1 MILFSLNGLR
11 GLYFLFPVCLMS
23 SMFFIP
29 VHAEALDCGR
39 IELTKGRVE
48 ILRLKGGAESK
59 ADAVRKA
66 IVANGKAV
74 VDCQDIIV
82 TLQSARAK
90 VRLKGNVLLTLGP
103 HTRIS
108 IEEYASNSGSPTL
121 VHLAYGKIRTLFN
134 PGTGSDSGSGS
145 SSGLGADSGSG
156 LGSGPDSK
164 SDAKKTEPEKK
175 QSRFRMRTATAVAG
189 VRGTD
194 FYLSF
199 EPNTKIT
206 EQATLNGAV
215 QVEQVDTGQSVL
227 VNSGQQ
233 VVVEQVR
240 EKSKQGSSEGEKR
253 EEVKPLIV
261 NAIAPALVNE
271 IKQTSLLVKN
281 DREFVSSEAVK
292 ILGAPDDW
300 KPAVEEVPFDL
311 NGLKEEF

>member
-11 GLYFLFPVCLMS
+11 GFYFLIPVCLMS
-23 SMFFIP
+23 SVFF
-29 VHAEALDCGR
+29 VSLRAEALDCGR

-48 ILRLKGGAESK
+48 LLRLKGGEGSK

-66 IVANGKAV
+66 IVVNGKEV

-90 VRLKGNVLLTLGP
+90 VRLSGNVLLTLGP

-108 IEEYASNSGSPTL
+108 IEEYAKNSGSPTL
-121 VHLAYGKIRTLFN
+121 VHLAYGKIRALFN
-134 PGTGSDSGSGS
+134 PGPGT
-145 SSGLGADSGSG
+145 
-156 LGSGPDSK
+156 GPDPGTDSNSNSNSN
-164 SDAKKTEPEKK
+164 SDEKKVEPEQK
-175 QSRFRMRTATAVAG
+175 QSRFRMRTSTAVAG

-206 EQATLNGAV
+206 EQATLSGAV
-215 QVEQVDTGQSVL
+215 HVEQVDTGQSVL
-227 VNSGQQ
+227 VKSGQQ

-240 EKSKQGSSEGEKR
+240 EKNNRDASEEKKK
-253 EEVKPLIV
+253 EELKPLVV
-261 NAIAPALVNE
+261 NIMAPALVNE

-281 DREFVSSEAVK
+281 DQEFVSPESIQ

>member
-11 GLYFLFPVCLMS
+11 GFYFLFFVCLMS
-23 SMFFIP
+23 SIFFAFLR
-29 VHAEALDCGR
+29 AEALECGR

-48 ILRLKGGAESK
+48 LLRLKGGAESK

-66 IVANGKAV
+66 IVANGKEV

-108 IEEYASNSGSPTL
+108 IEEYAKNSGSPTL

-134 PGTGSDSGSGS
+134 PGTDTDSDADSRLGSGP
-145 SSGLGADSGSG
+145 DSGSG
-156 LGSGPDSK
+156 LGTDSK
-164 SDAKKTEPEKK
+164 SDAKKSEPEKK

-240 EKSKQGSSEGEKR
+240 EKSNQGSSEEKRR
-253 EEVKPLIV
+253 EEVKPLVI
-261 NAIAPALVNE
+261 NTIAPALVNE

>member
-1 MILFSLNGLR
+1 MILFSLNGLLR
-11 GLYFLFPVCLMS
+11 GFYFLIPVCLMS
-23 SMFFIP
+23 SVFF
-29 VHAEALDCGR
+29 VSLRVEALNCGR

-48 ILRLKGGAESK
+48 LLRLKGEEGSK
-59 ADAVRKA
+59 ADGVRKA
-66 IVANGKAV
+66 IVVNGKEV

-90 VRLKGNVLLTLGP
+90 VRLSGNVLLTLGP

-108 IEEYASNSGSPTL
+108 IEEYAKNSGSPTL

-134 PGTGSDSGSGS
+134 PGPGTGPDPGT
-145 SSGLGADSGSG
+145 
-156 LGSGPDSK
+156 DSK
-164 SDAKKTEPEKK
+164 SNSNSDEKKVEPEQK
-175 QSRFRMRTATAVAG
+175 QSRFRMRTSTAVAG

-206 EQATLNGAV
+206 EQATLSGAV
-215 QVEQVDTGQSVL
+215 HVEQVDTGQSVL
-227 VNSGQQ
+227 VKSGQQ

-240 EKSKQGSSEGEKR
+240 EKNNRDASEEKKK
-253 EEVKPLIV
+253 EELKPLVV
-261 NAIAPALVNE
+261 NIMAPALVNE

-281 DREFVSSEAVK
+281 DQEFVSPESIQ

>member
-11 GLYFLFPVCLMS
+11 GFCFLFSVCLMS
-23 SMFFIP
+23 SIFF
-29 VHAEALDCGR
+29 VSLRAVALDCGR

-48 ILRLKGGAESK
+48 LLRLKGGEASK
-59 ADAVRKA
+59 ADGVRKA
-66 IVANGKAV
+66 IVVNGKEV

-90 VRLKGNVLLTLGP
+90 VRLSGNVLLTLGP

-108 IEEYASNSGSPTL
+108 IEEYAKNSGSPTL

-134 PGTGSDSGSGS
+134 PAGTESSSSS
-145 SSGLGADSGSG
+145 SSGSDAN
-156 LGSGPDSK
+156 SK
-164 SDAKKTEPEKK
+164 SDNKKSEPENK
-175 QSRFRMRTATAVAG
+175 QSRFRMRTSTAVAG

-199 EPNTKIT
+199 EPNTKLT
-206 EQATLNGAV
+206 EQATINGAV

-240 EKSKQGSSEGEKR
+240 EKSQTGASETKKEL
-253 EEVKPLIV
+253 EVKPLV
-261 NAIAPALVNE
+261 VVSIAPALVTE

-281 DREFVSSEAVK
+281 DQEFVSPESVK

-300 KPAVEEVPFDL
+300 KPSNEEVPFDL

>member
-11 GLYFLFPVCLMS
+11 GFYFFISVCLMS
-23 SMFFIP
+23 SVFF
-29 VHAEALDCGR
+29 VSLRSQALDCGR

-48 ILRLKGGAESK
+48 LLRLKGGEGNK

-66 IVANGKAV
+66 IVVNGKEV

-90 VRLKGNVLLTLGP
+90 VRLSGNVLLTLGP

-108 IEEYASNSGSPTL
+108 IEEYAKNSGSPTL

-134 PGTGSDSGSGS
+134 PGPGPGTGPDPGT
-145 SSGLGADSGSG
+145 
-156 LGSGPDSK
+156 DSK
-164 SDAKKTEPEKK
+164 SKSNSNSDEKRSEPENK
-175 QSRFRMRTATAVAG
+175 QSRFRMRTSTAVAG

-199 EPNTKIT
+199 EPNTKLT
-206 EQATLNGAV
+206 EQATINGAV
-215 QVEQVDTGQSVL
+215 HVEQVDTGQSVL

-240 EKSKQGSSEGEKR
+240 EKSNQGASEEKKR
-253 EEVKPLIV
+253 EEVKPLVV
-261 NAIAPALVNE
+261 NPIAPALVNE
-271 IKQTSLLVKN
+271 IKQTSLLVRN
-281 DREFVSSEAVK
+281 DREFVSPEAVQ
-292 ILGAPDDW
+292 ILGTPDDW

>member
-11 GLYFLFPVCLMS
+11 GFYFFFPVCLMS
-23 SMFFIP
+23 SISFIFP
-29 VHAEALDCGR
+29 RAEALDCGR

-48 ILRLKGGAESK
+48 LLRLKGGEGSK

-66 IVANGKAV
+66 IVVNGKEV

-90 VRLKGNVLLTLGP
+90 VRLSGNVLLTLGP

-108 IEEYASNSGSPTL
+108 IEEYAKNSGSPTL

-134 PGTGSDSGSGS
+134 PGPGTGSGRGTGSDSGSNS
-145 SSGLGADSGSG
+145 NSDEK
-156 LGSGPDSK
+156 K
-164 SDAKKTEPEKK
+164 SEPEKK
-175 QSRFRMRTATAVAG
+175 QSRFRMRTSTAVAG

-206 EQATLNGAV
+206 EQATLHGAV

-233 VVVEQVR
+233 VLVEQVR
-240 EKSKQGSSEGEKR
+240 EKSNRDSSEEKKR
-253 EEVKPLIV
+253 EEVKPLVV
-261 NAIAPALVNE
+261 NTIAPALVNE

-281 DREFVSSEAVK
+281 DQEFVSPESVK

-300 KPAVEEVPFDL
+300 KPSNEEVPFDL

>member
-11 GLYFLFPVCLMS
+11 GLYYFISVCLMS
-23 SMFFIP
+23 SVFF
-29 VHAEALDCGR
+29 VSLRSQALDCGR

-48 ILRLKGGAESK
+48 LLRLKGGEGNK

-66 IVANGKAV
+66 IVVNGREV

-90 VRLKGNVLLTLGP
+90 VRLSGNVLLTLGP

-108 IEEYASNSGSPTL
+108 IEEYAKNSGSPTL

-134 PGTGSDSGSGS
+134 PAGTGADSSSSS
-145 SSGLGADSGSG
+145 SSGSDAN
-156 LGSGPDSK
+156 SK
-164 SDAKKTEPEKK
+164 SDNKKSEPENK
-175 QSRFRMRTATAVAG
+175 QSRFRMRTSTAVAG

-199 EPNTKIT
+199 EPNTKLT
-206 EQATLNGAV
+206 EQATINGAV
-215 QVEQVDTGQSVL
+215 HVEQVDTGQSVL

-240 EKSKQGSSEGEKR
+240 EKSQTGASETKKEL
-253 EEVKPLIV
+253 EVKPLV
-261 NAIAPALVNE
+261 VVSIAPALVTE

-281 DREFVSSEAVK
+281 DQEFVSPESVK

-300 KPAVEEVPFDL
+300 KPSNEEVPFDL

>member
-11 GLYFLFPVCLMS
+11 GFCFLFPVCLMS
-23 SMFFIP
+23 SIFF
-29 VHAEALDCGR
+29 VSLRAEALDCGR

-48 ILRLKGGAESK
+48 LLRLKGGEGNK

-66 IVANGKAV
+66 IVVNGKEV

-90 VRLKGNVLLTLGP
+90 VRLSGNVLLTLGP

-108 IEEYASNSGSPTL
+108 IEEYAKNSGSPTL

-134 PGTGSDSGSGS
+134 PGPGTGSGRGTGSDSGSNS
-145 SSGLGADSGSG
+145 NSDEK
-156 LGSGPDSK
+156 K
-164 SDAKKTEPEKK
+164 SEPEKK
-175 QSRFRMRTATAVAG
+175 QSRFRMRTSTAVAG

-215 QVEQVDTGQSVL
+215 HVEQVDTGQSVL

-240 EKSKQGSSEGEKR
+240 EKSQTGASETKKEL
-253 EEVKPLIV
+253 EVKPLV
-261 NAIAPALVNE
+261 VVSIAPALVTE

-281 DREFVSSEAVK
+281 DQEFVSPESVK

-300 KPAVEEVPFDL
+300 KPSNEEVPFDL

>member
-11 GLYFLFPVCLMS
+11 GIYFFISVCLMS
-23 SMFFIP
+23 SVFF
-29 VHAEALDCGR
+29 VSLRSQALDCGR

-48 ILRLKGGAESK
+48 LLRLKGGEGNK

-66 IVANGKAV
+66 IVVNGKEV

-90 VRLKGNVLLTLGP
+90 VRLSGNVLLTLGP

-108 IEEYASNSGSPTL
+108 IEEYAKNSGSPTL

-134 PGTGSDSGSGS
+134 PGP
-145 SSGLGADSGSG
+145 
-156 LGSGPDSK
+156 GSGPNPGSESNSNSDEKK
-164 SDAKKTEPEKK
+164 SEPEKK
-175 QSRFRMRTATAVAG
+175 QSRFRMRTSTAVAG

-206 EQATLNGAV
+206 EQATLHGAV

-240 EKSKQGSSEGEKR
+240 EKSNRDASEEKKR
-253 EEVKPLIV
+253 EEVKPLVV
-261 NAIAPALVNE
+261 NTIAPALVNE
-271 IKQTSLLVKN
+271 IKQTSLLVRN
-281 DREFVSSEAVK
+281 DREFVSPEAVQ

>member
-1 MILFSLNGLR
+1 MILFSLSGLR
-11 GLYFLFPVCLMS
+11 GFYILFVIFILS
-23 SMFFIP
+23 LIFF
-29 VHAEALDCGR
+29 VSLRVEALDCGR

-48 ILRLKGGAESK
+48 LLRLKGGEGSK

-66 IVANGKAV
+66 IVVNGKEA

-90 VRLKGNVLLTLGP
+90 VRLNGNVLLTLGP
-103 HTRIS
+103 HTRIA
-108 IEEYASNSGSPTL
+108 IEEYAKNSGSPTL

-134 PGTGSDSGSGS
+134 PASTDSSSSSSSDLGAGSD
-145 SSGLGADSGSG
+145 AN
-156 LGSGPDSK
+156 SK
-164 SDAKKTEPEKK
+164 SDNKRSEPEKK
-175 QSRFRMRTATAVAG
+175 QSRFRMRTSTAVAG

-240 EKSKQGSSEGEKR
+240 EKSNPGVSEEKKR
-253 EEVKPLIV
+253 EQVKLLVV

-281 DREFVSSEAVK
+281 DREFVSPEAIQ

-300 KPAVEEVPFDL
+300 KPSGEEVPFDL